1 MGVGRWGVY
10 SLIVNTMIGAG
21 VLTLPAVFQRSGVA
35 AALLCLIGV
44 ATLAWLLQVELLTI
58 SDALTNEARAK
69 DLETPLIAGKQVK
82 YQWDLPEIVRH
93 FLGHSHWLLYFLLYY
108 LALSSTMSAYANMTG
123 TAVGTLFFH
132 CDYAQMLPELECAQG
147 YKWGLGVYLLVV
159 CCLTILDYKEQAWLQ
174 TFMTILRFGLIIFL
188 VFFAVFRGSLSEIT
202 LKTGVFDSY
211 PPLGVTIST
220 LIFASMYHMCAP
232 SIISASNIDL
242 KDHNTVAMWVA
253 LSTIGIYGAM
263 GLTGLLLPGL
273 QDNISLLFSNETYGY
288 AADSVP
294 NALRLLNLLI
304 ISIPVIDICTNSPI
318 YGQGLSGI
326 VTTCFYGPMHS
337 QVRINHPVIYRLIRF
352 AVVVPPVL
360 MAAMSH
366 KLVRTKQGPV
376 ISLAGNFY
384 VVLVLVYI
392 PLCYNVG
399 QMRES
404 KAEIK
409 WKGIEVFN
417 FVLSGAATVFFFL
430 LFYSQLP
437 TAFT

>member
-1 MGVGRWGVY
+1 
-10 SLIVNTMIGAG
+10 MIGAG

-35 AALLCLIGV
+35 AAFLCLLAV
-44 ATLAWLLQVELLTI
+44 ATLAWLLQAELLSI
-58 SDALTNEARAK
+58 SDALTKEASAK
-69 DLETPLIAGKQVK
+69 DLETPLIACKQVK

-93 FLGHSHWLLYFLLYY
+93 FLGDSHWLLYFLLYY
-108 LALSSTMSAYANMTG
+108 MALSSTMSAYANMTG

-159 CCLTILDYKEQAWLQ
+159 CCLTVLEYKEQAWLQ
-174 TFMTILRFGLIIFL
+174 TFMTILRFGFIIFL
-188 VFFAVFRGSLSEIT
+188 IFFAIFRGSFSEIT
-202 LKTGVFDSY
+202 LKTAIFDSY
-211 PPLGVTIST
+211 PPLGVAIST
-220 LIFASMYHMCAP
+220 LIFASVYHMCTP
-232 SIISASNIDL
+232 SIIYASNIDS
-242 KDHNTVAMWVA
+242 KEHNTVAMWVA

-263 GLTGLLLPGL
+263 GMIGLLLPGL
-273 QDNISLLFSNETYGY
+273 QDNISLLFSNEMYGY

-294 NALRLLNLLI
+294 PPLRLLNLI
-304 ISIPVIDICTNSPI
+304 IIFIPVIDVCTNSPI
-318 YGQGLSGI
+318 YGQSLSGI

-337 QVRINHPVIYRLIRF
+337 QVRIHHPVIYKVIRC

-376 ISLAGNFY
+376 ISLAGNFNA
-384 VVLVLVYI
+384 VLVLVYI

-399 QMRES
+399 QGRES
-404 KAEIK
+404 KADVK

-417 FVLSGAATVFFFL
+417 YLLAGTATVFFFI

-437 TAFT
+437 AAFT